1 MFFFLFLRTFFF
13 QFTLKD
19 GDVTLLFIV
28 SDEVITNDKNQLL
41 DLKFLHKINILR
53 GKALH

>member
-13 QFTLKD
+13 QSTLKD